1 MPFRMFE
8 CFCRLRICKFT
19 SRLKPMA
26 KIELAELVK
35 SQAYGPSEEGQQ
47 FAKELGKFLF
57 WVHFFP
63 KELERLV
70 EGRQEVMERKARSA
84 RSVTF
89 NVETPAIMAVDGDR
103 VLDTCSREVIHKR
116 CSIQMMDVFV
126 VSLWCAFSKQ
136 SIPLPVAYSMDPQQV
151 LCRAWTWRSWRLKWF
166 FAVFFFLARRA
177 ASASLLVLTPPIWC
191 DFQATRFGSPV
202 QKPNQA
208 Q

>member
-1 MPFRMFE
+1 
-8 CFCRLRICKFT
+8 
-19 SRLKPMA
+19 MA

-63 KELERLV
+63 KELEMLV

-89 NVETPAIMAVDGDR
+89 NEETPAIMPVDGDR
-103 VLDTCSREVIHKR
+103 VLDTCSRDVIHKR

-126 VSLWCAFSKQ
+126 VSL
-136 SIPLPVAYSMDPQQV
+136 
-151 LCRAWTWRSWRLKWF
+151 
-166 FAVFFFLARRA
+166 
-177 ASASLLVLTPPIWC
+177 
-191 DFQATRFGSPV
+191 
-202 QKPNQA
+202 
-208 Q
+208 

>member
-63 KELERLV
+63 KELEMLV

-103 VLDTCSREVIHKR
+103 VLDTCSREVIHK
-116 CSIQMMDVFV
+116 
-126 VSLWCAFSKQ
+126 L
-136 SIPLPVAYSMDPQQV
+136 AYSMDPQQV

-166 FAVFFFLARRA
+166 FAVFFFFARR